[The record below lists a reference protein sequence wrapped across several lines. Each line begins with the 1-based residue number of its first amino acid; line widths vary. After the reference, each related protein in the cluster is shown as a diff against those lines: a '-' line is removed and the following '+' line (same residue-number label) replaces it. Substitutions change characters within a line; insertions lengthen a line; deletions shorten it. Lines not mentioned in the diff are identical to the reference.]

1 MDIANVRAHFDAE
14 ASHYDA
20 RILRIVPGYRE
31 QSEILLSLLP
41 FTTNTA
47 IRVLDLGC
55 GTGALS
61 SLILS
66 AFPAA
71 TVSACDL
78 AEPMLDICR
87 QRLAP
92 YSPRASFQRADFS
105 STEFGNDEFDAV
117 VSGLAIHHL
126 DAAQTKDLYKRIYST
141 LRPGGMFLNRE
152 LVLGQTQLWTRRYEQ
167 LWRDHVAAGGEQD
180 SEWFQSY
187 LDEDQPAA
195 VDDHFIWLRQAEFE
209 DVACHYRRLNFAIF
223 GGSKRAT

>member
-14 ASHYDA
+14 AAHYDA

-31 QSEILLSLLP
+31 QGEILLSLLP
-41 FTTNTA
+41 FSATTP

-61 SLILS
+61 SLVLS
-66 AFPAA
+66 AFLAA
-71 TVSACDL
+71 TVTACDL
-78 AEPMLDICR
+78 AETMLDICR
-87 QRLAP
+87 QRLAQ
-92 YSPRASFQRADFS
+92 YSLRVVFLRADFS
-105 STEFGNDEFDAV
+105 STEFGIDDFDAV

-126 DAAQTKDLYKRIYST
+126 DAAQTKDLYKRICRA

-195 VDDHFIWLRQAEFE
+195 VDDHLTWLREAGFE

-223 GGSKRAT
+223 GGSKRVT